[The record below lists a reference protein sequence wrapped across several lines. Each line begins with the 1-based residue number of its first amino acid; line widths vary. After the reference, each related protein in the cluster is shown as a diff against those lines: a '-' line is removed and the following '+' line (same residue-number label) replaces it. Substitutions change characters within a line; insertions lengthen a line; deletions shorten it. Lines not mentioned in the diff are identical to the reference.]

1 MKLIELASAITSLFP
16 FMILENLGSI
26 TSVFY
31 HLHKN
36 ETMYK
41 LVYIS
46 RHVDVLLLGY
56 RLKGY
61 IDYTEI
67 IFNFLSLVII
77 YKSTI
82 HDKHIIQ
89 INIMISLLK
98 SASNMRKL
106 DYLGSLYFWIVAF
119 IVDYDTIYGNYTDII
134 VNLLLCPPQYLIK
147 KYIITV

>member
-1 MKLIELASAITSLFP
+1 MEIASAITSLFP
-16 FMILENLGSI
+16 FMILKNFGSV
-26 TSVFY
+26 TSLFY
-31 HLHKN
+31 HLHRN

-41 LVYIS
+41 LVYVS
-46 RHVDVLLLGY
+46 RHVDLLVLGY
-56 RLKGY
+56 KLKGY
-61 IDYTEI
+61 LDYMELV
-67 IFNFLSLVII
+67 FNFLSVVMV
-77 YKSTI
+77 YKSSI

-89 INIMISLLK
+89 INIMISLIK

-147 KYIITV
+147 KYIIAV

>member
-1 MKLIELASAITSLFP
+1 MKLIELASAVTSLFP
-16 FMILENLGSI
+16 FMILENLSSI
-26 TSVFY
+26 SSAFY

-36 ETMYK
+36 ESMYK

-56 RLKGY
+56 ILKGY
-61 IDYTEI
+61 IDYIEI
-67 IFNFLSLVII
+67 VFNLLSLVIL
-77 YKSTI
+77 YKTSI
-82 HDKHIIQ
+82 RDKHIIQ
-89 INIMISLLK
+89 MNIMISLIK

-106 DYLGSLYFWIVAF
+106 DYLVSLYFWIVAF
-119 IVDYDTIYGNYTDII
+119 TVDYDIIYGKYTDII